1 MFDVNPSLATSIAE
15 ERLARSLDSRCVPD
29 GLVRAM
35 ARMRLDPF
43 GPVVLKLQEL
53 ECERRRLRPDDPIRS
68 WPAEEDKNL
77 DPFAQAARA
86 EAGRVPSGKCRKAFE
101 ALFGLDETEFS
112 LPEK

>member
-15 ERLARSLDSRCVPD
+15 ERLARSLDARCVPD

-53 ECERRRLRPDDPIRS
+53 ECERRRFRPDDAIRS
-68 WPAEEDKNL
+68 WSYEQDKTP

-86 EAGRVPSGKCRKAFE
+86 EGDRLPQGKCRKAFE

-112 LPEK
+112 LLER